1 LHQKLRS
8 WRALRLWQACITD
21 CPIGPIAALAVAIRP
36 VAEENGDIPAS
47 ALLEYGRVFEKKRG
61 NTMNKLLLTTAL
73 LAATAGAA
81 SAEITLSGSG
91 RFGLIYDD
99 SAAVG
104 ESSTMLA
111 YRLRVNVNAKFE
123 ADNGVTYGGRIRFQD
138 NNAGQ
143 AYFSPAMLYVEAS
156 GVRVEVGNAN
166 TAIDSVAL
174 MYNPEI
180 GFTESSYG
188 DPQGSFFS
196 FSSGGYDA
204 ERVGVYAAYSVS
216 GVNLK
221 ASYVQADQFDSTD
234 DNNETSIAADYTFG
248 QFTVAAAYADKGAG
262 IVGNYVTFVGVAYKV
277 NDVANV
283 GLNYNDNGLSL
294 LGKTTT
300 IYGNYAMNGITLG
313 AYVSDSDATGAD
325 TAYGLGAAYDLG
337 GATLAGAIHSGFAG
351 ETWADLGVR
360 MSF

>member
-1 LHQKLRS
+1 
-8 WRALRLWQACITD
+8 
-21 CPIGPIAALAVAIRP
+21 
-36 VAEENGDIPAS
+36 
-47 ALLEYGRVFEKKRG
+47 
-61 NTMNKLLLTTAL
+61 MNKLLLTTAL

-91 RFGLIYDD
+91 RFGLVYDD
-99 SAAVG
+99 TAGVG
-104 ESSTMLA
+104 QAETTLA

-123 ADNGVTYGGRIRFQD
+123 ADNGVTYGGRIRFQ
-138 NNAGQ
+138 NAQNTAVADTGGDRN
-143 AYFSPAMLYVEAS
+143 AAEFSPAMLYVEAS

-196 FSSGGYDA
+196 FSSGPYA
-204 ERVGVYAAYSVS
+204 VNRVGVYAAYSVS

-221 ASYVQADQFDSTD
+221 ASYVQADQNDTTD
-234 DNNETSIAADYTFG
+234 DANETSIAADYTMG

-283 GLNYNDNGLSL
+283 GLNYNDNGTSGF
-294 LGKTTT
+294 GKTTT
-300 IYGNYAMNGITLG
+300 IYGNYTINGITLG
-313 AYVSDSDATGAD
+313 AYVSDSDAAAAD

-351 ETWADLGVR
+351 ETYADLGVR

>member
-1 LHQKLRS
+1 
-8 WRALRLWQACITD
+8 
-21 CPIGPIAALAVAIRP
+21 
-36 VAEENGDIPAS
+36 
-47 ALLEYGRVFEKKRG
+47 
-61 NTMNKLLLTTAL
+61 MNKLLLTTAL

-91 RFGLIYDD
+91 RFGLIYND
-99 SAAVG
+99 SAVSP
-104 ESSTMLA
+104 ESKTRLHT
-111 YRLRVNVNAKFE
+111 RLRVNVNAKFE
-123 ADNGVTYGGRIRFQD
+123 ADNGVTYGGRIRFQGVD
-138 NNAGQ
+138 GDA
-143 AYFSPAMLYVEAS
+143 AAFSPAMLYVEAS
-156 GVRVEVGNAN
+156 GVRVEVGNVN

-188 DPQGSFFS
+188 DPQGSFYS
-196 FSSGGYDA
+196 FSSGAYGDVD
-204 ERVGVYAAYSVS
+204 RTGIYAAYSVS

-221 ASYVQADQFDSTD
+221 ASYVQSNQSDSSD
-234 DNNETSIAADYTFG
+234 DANESSIAADYTMG

-262 IVGNYVTFVGVAYKV
+262 IVGNYVTFVGVAYKI

-283 GLNYNDNGLSL
+283 GLNYNDNGLSA

-300 IYGNYAMNGITLG
+300 IYGNYTINGVTLG
-313 AYVSDSDATGAD
+313 AYVSDSDADAAD

-337 GATLAGAIHSGFAG
+337 GATLAGAIHSGFDG
-351 ETWADLGVR
+351 TTWADLGVR

>member
-1 LHQKLRS
+1 
-8 WRALRLWQACITD
+8 
-21 CPIGPIAALAVAIRP
+21 
-36 VAEENGDIPAS
+36 
-47 ALLEYGRVFEKKRG
+47 
-61 NTMNKLLLTTAL
+61 MNKLLLTTAL

-91 RFGLIYDD
+91 RFGLTYDD
-99 SAAVG
+99 SRAV
-104 ESSTMLA
+104 ETQLA
-111 YRLRVNVNAKFE
+111 YRLRVNVNAAFE

-138 NNAGQ
+138 AGSTGE

-188 DPQGSFFS
+188 DPQGSFYS
-196 FSSGGYDA
+196 FSSGSYEFD
-204 ERVGVYAAYSVS
+204 RVGIYAAYSVS

-221 ASYVQADQFDSTD
+221 ASYIKSDQQLSDSVD
-234 DNNETSIAADYTFG
+234 ESSIAADYTFG
-248 QFTVAAAYADKGAG
+248 QVTLAAAYADQGAG
-262 IVGNYVTFVGVAYKV
+262 IEGNYITFVGAAYKFS
-277 NDVANV
+277 DAGSV
-283 GLNYNDNGLSL
+283 GLNYNDNGLSA

-300 IYGNYAMNGITLG
+300 IYGNYTVNGITFAG
-313 AYVSDSDATGAD
+313 YVSDSDTDGAD

-337 GATLAGAIHSGFAG
+337 GATLAGAIHQGFAG
-351 ETWADLGVR
+351 ETTGDLGVR

>member
-1 LHQKLRS
+1 MKKILLS
-8 WRALRLWQACITD
+8 TTMLAL
-21 CPIGPIAALAVAIRP
+21 
-36 VAEENGDIPAS
+36 
-47 ALLEYGRVFEKKRG
+47 F
-61 NTMNKLLLTTAL
+61 
-73 LAATAGAA
+73 AGAA
-81 SAEITLSGSG
+81 SAEVTLSGSG
-91 RFGLIYDD
+91 RFGLVYSD
-99 SAAVG
+99 AVNDG
-104 ESSTMLA
+104 ESKTALA
-111 YRLRVNVNAKFE
+111 YRLRINVNAKFE

-138 NNAGQ
+138 DNNGE

-188 DPQGSFFS
+188 DPQGDFFS
-196 FSSGGYDA
+196 FSSGGYSDT
-204 ERVGVYAAYSVS
+204 RVGIYAAYSYA

-234 DNNETSIAADYTFG
+234 DANETSIAADYTFG
-248 QFTVAAAYADKGAG
+248 QFTIAAAYADKGAG
-262 IVGNYVTFVGVAYKV
+262 IADNYVTFVGAAYKI

-283 GLNYNDNGLSL
+283 GLNYNDNGIATFDNDNDPLTAEVAI
-294 LGKTTT
+294 GKTITL
-300 IYGNYAMNGITLG
+300 YGNYTINGITLG
-313 AYVSDSDATGAD
+313 GYVSDSDVDGND

-337 GATLAGAIHSGFAG
+337 GATLAGAVHSGFGG
-351 ETWADLGVR
+351 ETFADLGVR

>member
-1 LHQKLRS
+1 MKK
-8 WRALRLWQACITD
+8 I
-21 CPIGPIAALAVAIRP
+21 
-36 VAEENGDIPAS
+36 
-47 ALLEYGRVFEKKRG
+47 LLS
-61 NTMNKLLLTTAL
+61 TTL
-73 LAATAGAA
+73 LALTAGAA
-81 SAEITLSGSG
+81 AAEVTLSGSG

-111 YRLRVNVNAKFE
+111 YRLRINVDAKFE

-138 NNAGQ
+138 DNNGQ

-188 DPQGSFFS
+188 DPLGAFFS
-196 FSSGGYDA
+196 FSSGPYND
-204 ERVGVYAAYSVS
+204 ERVGIYAAYSYA

-221 ASYVQADQFDSTD
+221 ASYVQTNQYDSTD
-234 DNNETSIAADYTFG
+234 DANETSIAADYSMG

-262 IVGNYVTFVGVAYKV
+262 IVGNYITFVGVAYAI
-277 NDVANV
+277 NDAANV
-283 GLNYNDNGLSL
+283 GLNYNDNGLAAV
-294 LGKTTT
+294 GKTTT
-300 IYGNYAMNGITLG
+300 IYGNYTTNGITFAG
-313 AYVSDSDATGAD
+313 YVTDSDVDGAD
-325 TAYGLGAAYDLG
+325 TAYGLGASYDLG